1 MVISEELVEKIKSS
15 FNLNTYEARIWL
27 ALLMKG
33 VATAGELADIAD
45 IPRSRAYDVLE
56 SLEKKGFVIMKLG
69 KPIKYLAVPPTEVVE
84 RVKRRYEETIS
95 RRINEL
101 EKVKTSDLIREL
113 DTLHKSGAGSIDVSE
128 KSGAIRGQQNII
140 SHLESMLKETQKHVN
155 IVTTQ
160 LTFVRDAI
168 ALKPIFYELR
178 ERQIPVRIITPIDEG
193 NAKYVQELMSV
204 VEIYDAGDYRGRI
217 VTIDSEEVLMMLFD
231 EKEVPSSM
239 DIAVW
244 LYAPSLAKFIDEMIE
259 VLLPKLKPAQQ
270 SLVEKKLI
278 I

>member
-84 RVKRRYEETIS
+84 RVKRRYEESMT

-101 EKVKTSDLIREL
+101 EKVKTSDLIKEL

-140 SHLESMLKETQKHVN
+140 SHLESMLKEAQKNVN

-168 ALKPIFYELR
+168 ALKPIFYELK

-217 VTIDSEEVLMMLFD
+217 VTIDSEEILMMLFD

-239 DIAVW
+239 DVAVW
-244 LYAPSLAKFIDEMIE
+244 LYAPALAKFIDEMIE